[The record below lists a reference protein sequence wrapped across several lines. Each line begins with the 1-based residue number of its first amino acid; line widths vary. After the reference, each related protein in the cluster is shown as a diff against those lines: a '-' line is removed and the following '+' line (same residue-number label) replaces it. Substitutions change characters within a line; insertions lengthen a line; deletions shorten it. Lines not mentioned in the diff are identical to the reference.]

1 MSSIGS
7 VPSLD
12 DEDEE
17 ELEDDIVDGSEFKD
31 CVDAFGIVNGGEL
44 NDDNMA
50 VGADDEV
57 EDVDVVA

>member
-1 MSSIGS
+1 MSSTGS

-31 CVDAFGIVNGGEL
+31 CVDVFGIVNGGEL
-44 NDDNMA
+44 NNDDIV

-57 EDVDVVA
+57 EDIDVVA